1 MSEERKDRRP
11 PTRRSPMS
19 EERTD
24 RRPPTQ
30 RGDEHDFYATEHA
43 RLRAVVARAV
53 NTSDA
58 NIDDACSFAW
68 LRLLTNQPRRATAFG
83 WLAKV
88 AIREAWRLDRT
99 ERARSTVTGHLHSL
113 EIADEADRAE
123 ERLAF
128 EEMLEALATIHPRKR
143 AMLVMHTLGFTCA
156 EIAVAHGINPQRAR
170 ELIYRARL
178 QLAKLV
184 GRPGPDPR
192 SRH

>member
-1 MSEERKDRRP
+1 MSEERKDARRL
-11 PTRRSPMS
+11 TL
-19 EERTD
+19 
-24 RRPPTQ
+24 
-30 RGDEHDFYATEHA
+30 RGDEHDLYAADHA

-68 LRLLTNQPRRATAFG
+68 LTLLTRQPRRATAFG

-99 ERARSTVTGHLHSL
+99 ERARSASTGGL
-113 EIADEADRAE
+113 ESPEAVDEAEPAADRRALE
-123 ERLAF
+123 ET
-128 EEMLEALATIHPRKR
+128 LEALAAIHPRKR
-143 AMLVMHTLGFTCA
+143 AMLVVHALGFTHA
-156 EIAVAHGINPQRAR
+156 EIAAEHGISPQRTR
-170 ELIYRARL
+170 ELVYRARL

-184 GRPGPDPR
+184 GRSGVDPR

>member
-1 MSEERKDRRP
+1 MSEERKDDPRL
-11 PTRRSPMS
+11 TL
-19 EERTD
+19 
-24 RRPPTQ
+24 
-30 RGDEHDFYATEHA
+30 RGDEHDLYAAEHA

-68 LRLLTNQPRRATAFG
+68 LRLVTRQPRRATAFA

-88 AIREAWRLDRT
+88 AIREAWRLDRAD
-99 ERARSTVTGHLHSL
+99 RARSGAATDVDWQ
-113 EIADEADRAE
+113 EIADEADPAGDRIALE
-123 ERLAF
+123 EV
-128 EEMLEALATIHPRKR
+128 LEALGEIHPRKR
-143 AMLVMHTLGFTCA
+143 SMLVMHALGFTHA
-156 EIAVAHGINPQRAR
+156 EIAAQHRISPARAR
-170 ELIYRARL
+170 ELVYRARL